1 MLPRVVGKGQE
12 MSVALRDALREV
24 LADWR
29 ADVGPAWG
37 PVIAGVELGFD
48 SIDPGLALE
57 PWEPVFPARRGR
69 VFPGAPKGAHI
80 FRAFDGIDPGDVR
93 VVILGQD
100 PYPCPAFATGR
111 AFEAGNV
118 ARWRELEKMFST
130 SVRTYIQLIAAA
142 RTGDGDYIRVTDDWR
157 RLIDDIEAG
166 RVDLEPAAEIA
177 DRWVGQGVL
186 LLNSSFTLSRFA
198 VEGDPHQLRG
208 HLPLWRPLILAV
220 LRRLAGR
227 GTPVVFVAFGSQAA
241 DALAEAG
248 LTAEGAGPNVACVLR
263 EHPAFAAAVL
273 ALENPF
279 VACNRL
285 LMAVG
290 AEPISW

>member
-1 MLPRVVGKGQE
+1 
-12 MSVALRDALREV
+12 MSVALRDAMREV

-29 ADVGPAWG
+29 DDVDPAWR
-37 PVIAGVELGFD
+37 PVMAETELGFD
-48 SIDPGLALE
+48 RIDPALTLE
-57 PWEPVFPARRGR
+57 PWEPVFPARRRR
-69 VFPGAPKGAHI
+69 VFPGAPNGAHI
-80 FRAFDGIDPGDVR
+80 FRAFDGIAPDDVR

-130 SVRTYIQLIAAA
+130 SVRTYMQLVAAA
-142 RTGDGDYIRVTDDWR
+142 RTGNAAYAGSTDDWR
-157 RLIDDIEAG
+157 RLIDDIEGG
-166 RVDLEPAAEIA
+166 RIDFEPATEIA

-198 VEGDPHQLRG
+198 VEGDPHQVRG

-220 LRRLAGR
+220 LRHLAGR
-227 GTPVVFVAFGSQAA
+227 GTPVVFVAFGSQAS
-241 DALAEAG
+241 DALNEAG
-248 LTAEGAGPNVACVLR
+248 LTRDGAAPHVACVIR
-263 EHPAFAAAVL
+263 EHPAFAKAVL

-279 VACNRL
+279 LACNRL
-285 LMAVG
+285 LAEMG